1 MNRQSVNRSQIAALP
16 LRQMLTLGMALLLT
30 LAAGLFYYSWQTA
43 RLAEQVAAQTA
54 LLTQIQATR
63 ANTLVKAA
71 DPLPAGQATASRPPW
86 KMSYHRTVGSSD
98 LPIRTDS
105 EKERRTTMLSWAITF
120 LIIAIVAAVLG
131 FGGIAGA
138 ATGIAK
144 ILFIVFLVLF
154 VASFFFGRG
163 RG

>member
-71 DPLPAGQATASRPPW
+71 DPLPADPLPAGQATASP
-86 KMSYHRTVGSSD
+86 
-98 LPIRTDS
+98 
-105 EKERRTTMLSWAITF
+105 
-120 LIIAIVAAVLG
+120 
-131 FGGIAGA
+131 
-138 ATGIAK
+138 AT
-144 ILFIVFLVLF
+144 LENVVPQDRWVF
-154 VASFFFGRG
+154 
-163 RG
+163 

>member
-54 LLTQIQATR
+54 LLTQSQATR

-71 DPLPAGQATASRPPW
+71 EPLPTGQATASPATLE
-86 KMSYHRTVGSSD
+86 TVVPQD
-98 LPIRTDS
+98 R
-105 EKERRTTMLSWAITF
+105 W
-120 LIIAIVAAVLG
+120 
-131 FGGIAGA
+131 
-138 ATGIAK
+138 
-144 ILFIVFLVLF
+144 VF
-154 VASFFFGRG
+154 
-163 RG
+163 

>member
-71 DPLPAGQATASRPPW
+71 DWQPAGQAIASPA
-86 KMSYHRTVGSSD
+86 TV
-98 LPIRTDS
+98 
-105 EKERRTTMLSWAITF
+105 EKVVPQERW
-120 LIIAIVAAVLG
+120 
-131 FGGIAGA
+131 
-138 ATGIAK
+138 
-144 ILFIVFLVLF
+144 VF
-154 VASFFFGRG
+154 
-163 RG
+163 